1 MSIRNFVRI
10 GDPDFKG
17 NRCVFGS
24 RFHRCWYFS
33 LLRSGWYVDTFY
45 ANENCIHTWRVY
57 VHILKKKKRRS
68 ENTRRTKGSRLIWK
82 IKKELAP
89 TDSPNYRI
97 SRRNIVGENCK
108 RGRCTSWHDASS
120 AIILT
125 FPDDIS
131 TEYFNIHANPVFQIE
146 GKIRPLKSREKY
158 ELFVTFKKLEPSE
171 RCIVSYHDYQTAYVY
186 AFVES
191 KFK

>member
-1 MSIRNFVRI
+1 M
-10 GDPDFKG
+10 
-17 NRCVFGS
+17 
-24 RFHRCWYFS
+24 
-33 LLRSGWYVDTFY
+33 
-45 ANENCIHTWRVY
+45 Y

-158 ELFVTFKKLEPSE
+158 ELFVTFKKTRTVRKMYRIIPRLPNCVRLRVRGKEIQIISPSNLFLLLFPKKKKKN
-171 RCIVSYHDYQTAYVY
+171 CIPPITDRNRNFFFFLFS
-186 AFVES
+186 E
-191 KFK
+191 